1 LLKKKIHLMQNFFVK
16 SHGLGNDY
24 FVLNEAELSFQLNE
38 KNIQLLCDVHYGI
51 GSDGILL
58 KVPSEKADFGLKIY
72 NPDGSEAEKS
82 GNGLRIFAKYLYDY
96 SHATGKK
103 FTIETLGGIVAA
115 EITRETKGIA
125 SQVKVDM
132 GKANF
137 NSHQVPVTCDSSEC
151 LDHPLNIVDETY
163 LINCVSVGNPHC
175 VIVCDK
181 LTKAEI
187 LKHGSEIEN
196 HPMFPN
202 RINVQFAKVISR
214 TEVEILIWE
223 RGAGYTLASGSS
235 SCAVAAVMVK
245 KGLTDR
251 VLSLK
256 MPGGTLQIEVD
267 EAWNIR
273 MIGEVREI
281 ASGYLSDELVAYVLC
296 L

>member
-1 LLKKKIHLMQNFFVK
+1 MQNFFVK

-58 KVPSEKADFGLKIY
+58 KVPSDKADFGLKIY

-96 SHATGKK
+96 SHTSGKK
-103 FTIETLGGIVAA
+103 FTIETLGGIVTA
-115 EITRETKGIA
+115 EVTRETKGIA

-132 GKANF
+132 GKAIF
-137 NSHQVPVTCDSSEC
+137 DSHQIPVTCDSPEC
-151 LDHPLNIVDETY
+151 LDHPLNIVDEAY

-175 VIVCDK
+175 VILRDRLVE
-181 LTKAEI
+181 AEI

-196 HPMFPN
+196 HPMFPH
-202 RINVQFAKVISR
+202 RINVQFAKVTSR

-256 MPGGTLQIEVD
+256 MPGGTLHIEID
-267 EAWNIR
+267 EEWNIR
-273 MIGEVREI
+273 MIGDVREI
-281 ASGYLSDELVAYVLC
+281 ASGYLSDELVADVLC

>member
-1 LLKKKIHLMQNFFVK
+1 MQNFFVK

-24 FVLNEAELSFQLNE
+24 FVLNEAELSFKLNE

-58 KVPSEKADFGLKIY
+58 KVPSDKADFGLKIY

-96 SHATGKK
+96 SHTSGKK
-103 FTIETLGGIVAA
+103 FTIETLGGIVTA
-115 EITRETKGIA
+115 EVTREAKGIA

-132 GKANF
+132 GKAIF
-137 NSHQVPVTCDSSEC
+137 DSHQIPVTCDSPEC

-175 VIVCDK
+175 IILRDRLVEG
-181 LTKAEI
+181 EI

-196 HPMFPN
+196 HPMFPH

-235 SCAVAAVMVK
+235 SCAVAAVMAK

-256 MPGGTLQIEVD
+256 MPGGTLHIEID
-267 EAWNIR
+267 EEWNIR

-281 ASGYLSDELVAYVLC
+281 ASGYLSDELIADVLC

>member
-1 LLKKKIHLMQNFFVK
+1 MQNFFVK

-24 FVLNEAELSFQLNE
+24 FILDLTGISFQLNE
-38 KNIQLLCDVHYGI
+38 KNIRLLCDVHYGI

-58 KVPSEKADFGLKIY
+58 KVPSSKADFGLKIY

-96 SHATGKK
+96 GHTSGKT
-103 FTIETLGGIVAA
+103 FTIETLGGLVTA
-115 EITRETKGIA
+115 EVIAETKGKANRI
-125 SQVKVDM
+125 KVDM
-132 GKANF
+132 GKAIF
-137 NSHQVPVTCDSSEC
+137 SSRKVPVMCDEAEC
-151 LDHPLNIVDETY
+151 FDHPLNIVDETY

-175 VIVCDK
+175 VIVCNK

-187 LKHGSEIEN
+187 IKRGPDIEN

-202 RINVQFAKVISR
+202 RINVQFAKVLSR
-214 TEVEILIWE
+214 NEVEILIWE

-251 VLSLK
+251 KLTVK
-256 MPGGTLQIEVD
+256 MPGGILQLEID
-267 EAWNIR
+267 EDWNIQ
-273 MIGEVREI
+273 MEGEVREI
-281 ASGYLSDELVAYVLC
+281 ASGYLSDELIADVLC

>member
-1 LLKKKIHLMQNFFVK
+1 MQNFFVK

-38 KNIQLLCDVHYGI
+38 KIIQHLCDVHYGI

-96 SHATGKK
+96 SHTTGKK
-103 FTIETLGGIVAA
+103 FTIETLGGIVTA
-115 EITRETKGIA
+115 EVTRESKGIA

-137 NSHQVPVTCDSSEC
+137 NSHQIPVTCDSSEC
-151 LDHPLNIVDETY
+151 LDHPLNIVDDTY

-175 VIVCDK
+175 VIVCNK

-251 VLSLK
+251 VLNLK

-273 MIGEVREI
+273 MIGDVREI
-281 ASGYLSDELVAYVLC
+281 ASGYLSDELVADALC

>member
-1 LLKKKIHLMQNFFVK
+1 MQNFFVK

-24 FVLNEAELSFQLNE
+24 IVLNEAEISFSLNE
-38 KNIQLLCDVHYGI
+38 KNIQMLCDVHYGI

-58 KVPSEKADFGLKIY
+58 KVPSSKSDFGLKIY

-96 SHATGKK
+96 GHTSGKK
-103 FTIETLGGIVAA
+103 FTIETLGGLVTA
-115 EITRETKGIA
+115 EITLETNGKA
-125 SQVKVDM
+125 NQVKVDM
-132 GKANF
+132 GKAIF
-137 NSHQVPVTCDSSEC
+137 NNRQIPVMCDESEC
-151 LDHPLNIVDETY
+151 FDHPLNIIDETY

-175 VIVCDK
+175 VILTDK
-181 LTKAEI
+181 LIKAEI

-196 HPMFPN
+196 HPLFPN

-214 TEVEILIWE
+214 SEVEILIWE

-235 SCAVAAVMVK
+235 SCAVAAVMVR

-251 VLSLK
+251 KLSVK
-256 MPGGTLQIEVD
+256 MPGGTLQIEID

-273 MIGEVREI
+273 MEGAVKEI
-281 ASGYLSDELVAYVLC
+281 ASGYLSDELVADELC

>member
-1 LLKKKIHLMQNFFVK
+1 MQNLFVK

-24 FVLNEAELSFQLNE
+24 VVLNEAEISFSLNE

-58 KVPSEKADFGLKIY
+58 KVASSKAEFGLKIY

-96 SHATGKK
+96 GHTAGKK
-103 FTIETLGGIVAA
+103 FTIETLGGIVTA
-115 EITRETKGIA
+115 EVSWETNGRA

-132 GKANF
+132 GKAIF
-137 NSHQVPVTCDSSEC
+137 GCHRVPVTCDEAEC
-151 LDHPLNIVDETY
+151 LDHPLNMVDETY

-175 VIVCDK
+175 VIFRDK
-181 LTKAEI
+181 LNKSEI

-202 RINVQFAKVISR
+202 RINVQFAKVLSR
-214 TEVEILIWE
+214 NEVEILIWE

-235 SCAVAAVMVK
+235 SCAVAAIAVK

-251 VLSLK
+251 NLSLK
-256 MPGGTLQIEVD
+256 MPGGTLRIDID

-273 MIGEVREI
+273 MEGEVREI
-281 ASGYLSDELVAYVLC
+281 ASGFLSDELILK

>member
-1 LLKKKIHLMQNFFVK
+1 MQNFFVK

-24 FVLNEAELSFQLNE
+24 FVLNEAELSFSLNE
-38 KNIQLLCDVHYGI
+38 KNIQKLCDVHYGI

-58 KVPSEKADFGLKIY
+58 KVASSKADFGLKIY

-96 SHATGKK
+96 GHTSGKI
-103 FTIETLGGIVAA
+103 FTIETLGGVVTA
-115 EITRETKGIA
+115 EVSAETNGKA
-125 SQVKVDM
+125 NQVKVDM
-132 GKANF
+132 GKAIF
-137 NSHQVPVTCDSSEC
+137 GSHKVPVMCDESEC

-163 LINCVSVGNPHC
+163 LVSCVSVGNPHC
-175 VIVCDK
+175 VILRDK
-181 LTKAEI
+181 LSKSEI

-196 HPMFPN
+196 HPLFPN
-202 RINVQFAKVISR
+202 RINVQFAKVLSR
-214 TEVEILIWE
+214 SEVEILIWE

-251 VLSLK
+251 KMTVK
-256 MPGGTLQIEVD
+256 MPGGTLQIEID

-273 MIGEVREI
+273 MEGEVKEI
-281 ASGYLSDELVAYVLC
+281 ASGYLSDELIADVLC